1 MSSFFRLSS
10 PLTHHVWRI
19 MNKDHVELI
28 QCLSIG
34 ERRKKDVEHVILFLM
49 FSEMS
54 PNVCGGGSSH
64 PCFSRLNN
72 YCRTRAEVR
81 RGKIMKTEKFIMKI
95 SNISHFRHI
104 NKFHTR
110 VWSTRNWNQIKL
122 FHFREFSMTRAVGM
136 LLLKALYMITSMA
149 FQSEFSAHNVAQ
161 IFGLEYVVPAA
172 CERWAFHLLKLSFVK
187 VLYCKLEHQSTTT
200 FLIVSAKIFPRSV
213 GPMKGFI
220 WFLIMGWVNMH

>member
-104 NKFHTR
+104 NKFNTR

-149 FQSEFSAHNVAQ
+149 FQFNRSFPLTMLHKYLGSSMLFRQRANDEFS
-161 IFGLEYVVPAA
+161 I
-172 CERWAFHLLKLSFVK
+172 C
-187 VLYCKLEHQSTTT
+187 
-200 FLIVSAKIFPRSV
+200 
-213 GPMKGFI
+213 
-220 WFLIMGWVNMH
+220 